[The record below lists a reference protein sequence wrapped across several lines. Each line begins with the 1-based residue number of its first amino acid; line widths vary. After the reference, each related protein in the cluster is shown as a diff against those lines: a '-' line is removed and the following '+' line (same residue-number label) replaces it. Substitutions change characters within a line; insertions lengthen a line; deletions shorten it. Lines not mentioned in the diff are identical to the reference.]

1 NRYLAILRRVAN
13 LARDW
18 GWTDK
23 PLGSRVKLTPGE
35 SSRHVYLTAAQVR
48 ALMDGCRL
56 PEVRDLILFAA
67 LTGLRAGAIL
77 RMTPEL
83 IRGDLILLDAQTK
96 SGRPR
101 AVPMPP
107 QAVEIAARR
116 VPFTIGI
123 SLLHKVFN
131 EARIAA
137 GLPHVHLHDLRH
149 TFAS

>member
-1 NRYLAILRRVAN
+1 MNACRLEE
-13 LARDW
+13 ARD
-18 GWTDK
+18 
-23 PLGSRVKLTPGE
+23 LF
-35 SSRHVYLTAAQVR
+35 
-48 ALMDGCRL
+48 
-56 PEVRDLILFAA
+56 LFAA
-67 LTGLRAGAIL
+67 LTGLRRSEIL
-77 RMTPEL
+77 RLTPEM

-149 TFAS
+149 TFASWLAQDGASMAALRDLLGHSSLAVTSRYAHLARPDLAQVVEKLRV